1 MLLKI
6 FLVAFFGI
14 TVNIIFFFLALK
26 NTPSI
31 NAPIISSS
39 GPIFLYLFSIFILHE
54 SPHRKVFIGLLIS
67 LIGVLTIIGQPIFTG
82 AFDGE
87 LLGNIYLVIATFA
100 SVAHTIVSKEILT
113 DYKATTV
120 TFWSFLIGSITFLPF
135 IIWEIAVKHA
145 VYVIDYRGMTGIL
158 FGVFLSSALAYTLF
172 EYGLKYIKAQDVGIF
187 TYVDPLA
194 AILIA
199 IPLLGE
205 KLTPIYL
212 FGSILV
218 FSGIFIAE
226 GRLHYHPFHR
236 LRK

>member
-1 MLLKI
+1 M
-6 FLVAFFGI
+6 
-14 TVNIIFFFLALK
+14 
-26 NTPSI
+26 
-31 NAPIISSS
+31 
-39 GPIFLYLFSIFILHE
+39 
-54 SPHRKVFIGLLIS
+54 
-67 LIGVLTIIGQPIFTG
+67 
-82 AFDGE
+82 
-87 LLGNIYLVIATFA
+87 
-100 SVAHTIVSKEILT
+100 SKEILT